1 MGGGD
6 TPQFPAGLTGQDTKV
21 STQRTHLGPQLNC
34 TLNPS
39 NNPRSSSESAT
50 LGTPPRPVNQLHCP
64 AFAPLCL
71 RGKKNFKAADSRN
84 LFQRKAR
91 KQAAGSIHPVGI
103 ISTNAPA
110 FTPALKS
117 LECCARADFP
127 QAAGTSRPSSLY
139 FESFNGLRTLQP
151 GRTNSAKSLADARQ
165 SLTTTRS
172 LTKFAPSK
180 RKWANPA
187 FGIALKSPNKLLAN

>member
-1 MGGGD
+1 MTLRKLPKAPQIPVSRHLLEDRLKASRTSLAVIGNRVARWVVAIP
-6 TPQFPAGLTGQDTKV
+6 PQFPAGLTGQDTKV
-21 STQRTHLGPQLNC
+21 STQRTHLGPPLNC

-39 NNPRSSSESAT
+39 NNPRSLSESAT

-117 LECCARADFP
+117 LEC
-127 QAAGTSRPSSLY
+127 
-139 FESFNGLRTLQP
+139 
-151 GRTNSAKSLADARQ
+151 
-165 SLTTTRS
+165 
-172 LTKFAPSK
+172 
-180 RKWANPA
+180 
-187 FGIALKSPNKLLAN
+187 